1 MPRRA
6 SRLTSWSTV
15 SSRLGRR
22 NMAEATMGGSRPGLF
37 LRNATGLVKAWS
49 TFDAFVYSFWSV
61 NLITLGL
68 YGMSFA
74 YFVPDG
80 QVLTAVL
87 ITGVLVTFLVI
98 AYAALVSVMP
108 RTGGDYAWQ
117 SRVLGGPVGFVL
129 SITGW
134 WFTLWLW
141 TPIYANILNLQFFEP
156 LAYTLGLRDIAT
168 FFTTQWG
175 VFASCL
181 IVLAFVSLVVT
192 MGMETYA
199 RIQKVCFWIGLVG
212 LAVVCALLL
221 FFSHNDF
228 VSAFNREASSLFGAS
243 GNAYQATLDAAA
255 KGGFTSHDFTFF
267 SFGPTL
273 LLLPFLAFYLLWP
286 NWGATLYGE
295 VRGAKELRKPL
306 QSMFWGL
313 WVTVG
318 LVVLVLILTAKTIG
332 WEFYNAANAAYWNP
346 IYLVQEPAA
355 PVPIWP
361 YPVMLAG
368 WLVNNHLFQAV
379 LIAVMGL
386 WFFGW
391 AGTLFLS
398 STRVIFAAAFDRVLP
413 AWAANIS
420 AKRRVPYGSLVLM
433 IVPSIVISAVYS
445 YVPKFQ
451 SVFLDAT
458 AVLALT
464 FLATVVA
471 AIILPW
477 RRKDLYD
484 ASPIANYKVA
494 GVPTITVV
502 AVITAIFLVFM
513 LYEWSFN
520 SSNLYG
526 TSFQATLN
534 SVYYF
539 LATYVVAIAIYV
551 AARIVR
557 SRQGIDLRRIHH
569 EIPVE

>member
-1 MPRRA
+1 
-6 SRLTSWSTV
+6 
-15 SSRLGRR
+15 
-22 NMAEATMGGSRPGLF
+22 MADTTMGTATRPALF

-87 ITGVLVTFLVI
+87 ITGVLVTFLVV

-117 SRVLGGPVGFVL
+117 SRVLGGGIGFVL
-129 SITGW
+129 AITGW

-141 TPIYANILNLQFFEP
+141 TPIYANILIVQFFEP
-156 LAYTLGLRDIAT
+156 LAYTLGLKDLGA
-168 FFTTQWG
+168 FFATQWG
-175 VFASCL
+175 VFVSCL

-192 MGMETYA
+192 LGMETYA
-199 RIQKVCFWIGLVG
+199 RIQKICFWIGLVG
-212 LAVVCALLL
+212 LAVVCVLLA
-221 FFSHNDF
+221 FSSQSDF
-228 VSAFNREASSLFGAS
+228 QNAFNREATTLFGA
-243 GNAYQATLDAAA
+243 GPNAYQATIDASA
-255 KGGFTSHDFTFF
+255 KGGFTSHNFTFF
-267 SFGPTL
+267 SLGPTL

-313 WVTVG
+313 WVTVA
-318 LVVLVLILTAKTIG
+318 LVVLVLVLTAKTIG

-346 IYLVQEPAA
+346 VYGVDQPAA

-361 YPVMLAG
+361 YPVMFAG
-368 WLVNNHLFQAV
+368 WLVNNHLLQAL

-413 AWAANIS
+413 SWAANIS
-420 AKRRVPYGSLVLM
+420 SRRRVPYGSLLLM
-433 IVPSIVISAVYS
+433 VVPSLIVSAL
-445 YVPKFQ
+445 FAWN
-451 SVFLDAT
+451 VFGFAAAYLDAT
-458 AVLALT
+458 AVIAIT
-464 FLATVVA
+464 FLGTLVA

-477 RRKDLYD
+477 RRKDIYE
-484 ASPIANYKVA
+484 ASPIARYKIAGLPMISVVGTVA
-494 GVPTITVV
+494 
-502 AVITAIFLVFM
+502 AIFIVFM
-513 LYEWSFN
+513 IYEWATN
-520 SSNLYG
+520 STYG
-526 TSFQATLN
+526 SN
-534 SVYYF
+534 SVPSAIY
-539 LATYVVAIAIYV
+539 LGATYLLAVVIYV
-551 AARIVR
+551 VARIVR
-557 SRQGIDLRRIHH
+557 QRQGIDLSRIHH